1 MSSRPFFLLPLCFV
15 SALALNA
22 YAALDPTGVYQD
34 YLEKL
39 DAATPPVAAMATA
52 AADGVY
58 PWSEPKAPE
67 PPPVPDPAPLPDPE
81 PEPEPEEPDSPFTTV
96 DASYFDDA
104 LFIGDSHTDGFKD
117 YAGLN
122 NADYLCHNGL
132 TVWSAVEKAEFP
144 GKQTLAQALS
154 GKHYGK
160 NYLMLGINELGND
173 LDDITAKFASS
184 SLTPSS
190 FCRPSSTRR
199 RKSPTRRSLR
209 IRPST
214 HATPSSKSSPT
225 TKRSSTSTAIP
236 SSTTL
241 PAR

>member
-96 DASYFDDA
+96 DASSFDDA
-104 LFIGDSHTDGFKD
+104 LLIGDSSVLAT
-117 YAGLN
+117 GLLLIPITILLAYILPGN
-122 NADYLCHNGL
+122 EMLPFAD
-132 TVWSAVEKAEFP
+132 
-144 GKQTLAQALS
+144 LASLVFILALV
-154 GKHYGK
+154 
-160 NYLMLGINELGND
+160 
-173 LDDITAKFASS
+173 
-184 SLTPSS
+184 TP
-190 FCRPSSTRR
+190 FVRR
-199 RKSPTRRSLR
+199 NMF
-209 IRPST
+209 
-214 HATPSSKSSPT
+214 
-225 TKRSSTSTAIP
+225 
-236 SSTTL
+236 
-241 PAR
+241 

>member
-1 MSSRPFFLLPLCFV
+1 MSSRAFFLLPLCFV

-160 NYLMLGINELGND
+160 IYLMLGINELGTG
-173 LDDITAKFASS
+173 TAESRV
-184 SLTPSS
+184 LV
-190 FCRPSSTRR
+190 
-199 RKSPTRRSLR
+199 
-209 IRPST
+209 
-214 HATPSSKSSPT
+214 
-225 TKRSSTSTAIP
+225 
-236 SSTTL
+236 
-241 PAR
+241 